1 MIEVSKLKL
10 WILRLLLFIY
20 SGICLYIAGV
30 YWEKGIRYVSETS
43 SNPNPSEAAK
53 LLGPPLM
60 KSSEQWLMA
69 SGVIFAIFLYSIF
82 LRSKKITDANPQID
96 ATD

>member
-20 SGICLYIAGV
+20 SGICLYIVGV
-30 YWEKGIRYVSETS
+30 YWEKGIRYGSETS
-43 SNPNPSEAAK
+43 SNPSEAAK

-82 LRSKKITDANPQID
+82 LRSKKITDAKPQID